1 MVSQSN
7 GASEL
12 YNLRW
17 NSYFS
22 NLINVFTDH
31 QNQESLVDVTLS
43 CEGQFVKAHRL
54 ILSAC
59 SVYFQKVFETHTTSQ
74 MLILLNDV
82 KFKDLQLVIQFMY
95 KGEVKVADSDMP
107 QFLSLG
113 KMLQVKGL
121 CSVELQENQ
130 NSVDEGRNGDTKEA
144 QISLTEKPVNDKT
157 KISESKKV
165 TCNKI
170 VQVGQ
175 GTKTKTKETPTVAKK
190 RKLRSPSPAEAKKK
204 NVKQPTP
211 DTSQD
216 ATRIPRPPN
225 AFMIF
230 ANQWRKKLAVEYPN
244 DSNKD
249 ISVRLGNMWKSLSAE
264 TKDAFYEDARR
275 ADEEHK
281 IKYPGP
287 KEARYR
293 KAIANINKAAQKVD
307 SSGSGECT
315 EEEFIEIK
323 FEETEA
329 EDNERS
335 KQESNGSN

>member
-1 MVSQSN
+1 
-7 GASEL
+7 
-12 YNLRW
+12 
-17 NSYFS
+17 
-22 NLINVFTDH
+22 
-31 QNQESLVDVTLS
+31 
-43 CEGQFVKAHRL
+43 
-54 ILSAC
+54 
-59 SVYFQKVFETHTTSQ
+59 

-190 RKLRSPSPAEAKKK
+190 RKLRSPSPAEAKVSFYKHIYSFK
-204 NVKQPTP
+204 DNHCCRRKMLNNQHQTLLKTP
-211 DTSQD
+211 HVSR
-216 ATRIPRPPN
+216 APLTR
-225 AFMIF
+225 
-230 ANQWRKKLAVEYPN
+230 
-244 DSNKD
+244 S
-249 ISVRLGNMWKSLSAE
+249 
-264 TKDAFYEDARR
+264 
-275 ADEEHK
+275 
-281 IKYPGP
+281 
-287 KEARYR
+287 
-293 KAIANINKAAQKVD
+293 
-307 SSGSGECT
+307 
-315 EEEFIEIK
+315 
-323 FEETEA
+323 
-329 EDNERS
+329 
-335 KQESNGSN
+335 

>member
-190 RKLRSPSPAEAKKK
+190 RKLRSPSPAEAKVSFYKRIYSFK
-204 NVKQPTP
+204 DNHYCRRKMLNNQHQTLLKTP
-211 DTSQD
+211 HVSR
-216 ATRIPRPPN
+216 APLTR
-225 AFMIF
+225 
-230 ANQWRKKLAVEYPN
+230 
-244 DSNKD
+244 S
-249 ISVRLGNMWKSLSAE
+249 
-264 TKDAFYEDARR
+264 
-275 ADEEHK
+275 
-281 IKYPGP
+281 
-287 KEARYR
+287 
-293 KAIANINKAAQKVD
+293 
-307 SSGSGECT
+307 
-315 EEEFIEIK
+315 
-323 FEETEA
+323 
-329 EDNERS
+329 
-335 KQESNGSN
+335 